1 MQFYL
6 LRLIL
11 GKRTFKFTNFVIK
24 LFRQHLHF
32 VDNPDLAKKLEL
44 TAGDISRNYEVFV
57 TPMCH
62 GYICD
67 SNFNPTMD
75 QTKDVIDQVIAAVEQ
90 LSAAGKTHNDIKP
103 KNLLYLNTLSG
114 YDIKLSD
121 FGQAG
126 KMGGTPGWTAPVFL
140 EERKPGREDVYSAG
154 LVILRL
160 LCYSKELFQS
170 LRDNYIGTKHIWLS
184 RFRGLVEINFV
195 MKLLDLDAP
204 LTIQQVKNE
213 WSLIEP
219 NVRMITYQRLLKLGV
234 PSIFLK
240 SILQPHHA
248 R

>member
-1 MQFYL
+1 M
-6 LRLIL
+6 
-11 GKRTFKFTNFVIK
+11 
-24 LFRQHLHF
+24 HLA
-32 VDNPDLAKKLEL
+32 DNPDLAQKLDMTPVEVY
-44 TAGDISRNYEVFV
+44 RNYEVFV
-57 TPMCH
+57 THLCH

-67 SNFNPTMD
+67 LNFNPTIN
-75 QTKDVIDQVIAAVEQ
+75 QTKDVIEKVIDGVEQ

-103 KNLLYLNTLSG
+103 KNLLYLKTANG
-114 YDIKLSD
+114 YDIKISD

-160 LCYSKELFQS
+160 LCESKELFKS
-170 LRDNYIGTKHIWLS
+170 LRDNYVGFSPVWLTQ
-184 RFRGLVEINFV
+184 FRGLIEIKFI

-204 LTIQQVKNE
+204 LTVQQIKNE
-213 WSLIEP
+213 WSLIKP
-219 NVRMITYQRLLKLGV
+219 NVRMITRQRLLKLGV

-240 SILQPHHA
+240 SILKPHHA